1 MVNNY
6 LYCNNN
12 QIEAKFLTF
21 CLNWQMAKLS
31 PKTAVLPSLNL
42 NLKQFV
48 KQKIKIGN
56 SKNKNKIME
65 WKS

>member
-1 MVNNY
+1 
-6 LYCNNN
+6 
-12 QIEAKFLTF
+12 
-21 CLNWQMAKLS
+21 MAKLS

-65 WKS
+65 WKKIRKPLKGRRK